1 MTSTT
6 AVRAVRRATRAAS
19 AGALL
24 VFVAGGALLAS
35 PAAANTPEGW
45 SNPPAVETTHALL
58 VLLAAPLGLF
68 LLIALAVYVP
78 ALARGERVSPSAAG
92 ALESQ
97 WFGGPRKSHD
107 ELAAPDNDESQSG
120 GASGRW

>member
-1 MTSTT
+1 MTSTF
-6 AVRAVRRATRAAS
+6 ADRVVRRAARAAS

-24 VFVAGGALLAS
+24 AFVGGGALLAS
-35 PAAANTPEGW
+35 PAGANTPEGW
-45 SNPPAVETTHALL
+45 SNPPSVDPTEALL
-58 VLLAAPLGLF
+58 VLLAGPLGLF
-68 LLIALAVYVP
+68 VLIALAVYLP
-78 ALARGERVSPSAAG
+78 ALARGEKVSPSSAG